1 VIAGSGVR
9 ADRFLTKRLGFAQM
23 IRWSGPC
30 SHGLCSQSEGT
41 NLPKEEQTMA
51 MRHTRMLPG
60 FLGATNPW
68 LITAVA
74 IEKVIQSTNEQEKSK

>member
-9 ADRFLTKRLGFAQM
+9 ADRFLTKSLGFARM
-23 IRWSGPC
+23 IRWSGLC
-30 SHGLCSQSEGT
+30 SHGLCAQSEGT
-41 NLPKEEQTMA
+41 NVTKEEQTTV

-68 LITAVA
+68 LITAVP
-74 IEKVIQSTNEQEKSK
+74 IEKVIQPTNEQEKSK